1 MNEMTGNGMAAD
13 GMNGGTAARK
23 RLHAIISMQMD
34 GQVQEAHDAYVSYF
48 EEHDIDYPALNMF
61 GICCMALGRFDK
73 ASGLFSHIVE
83 NAPMIEEAALHL
95 AECHIELSDPDAALC
110 ILEAPCKDNDSDHK
124 PHLLAARAYI
134 LKDERNAAME
144 CLEKAGSLATVS
156 NEILLL
162 VAKLYAACQNAKAAS
177 EIYTRILFD
186 DPQNIEALLGQ
197 SELLAKS
204 KSWDV
209 IVANCNNVID
219 RYPDHQ
225 RARFLHCIAL
235 QKLNRFEECLDS
247 AKMMAIAAPES
258 PRALEV
264 LSQAYFENGD
274 NHAALMAARR
284 LLSLEP
290 GSLVA
295 KELVAGAFYRLGQF
309 EQSMK
314 FNQEILHAHPRNLM
328 ALENLGVSLE
338 RLCQLDEAIAAYD
351 QVLAVQ
357 PNRVSVKFNKSISL
371 LLKGEL
377 REGLRLYE
385 SRLDPERDMV
395 TNYIGDEPIWDGV
408 STIEGKHL
416 LIHPEQ
422 GLGDTIMC
430 CRFIQFL
437 KDRGARLTFAVQPTL
452 ASVMRTLDSPAELI
466 RVGDNLKGI
475 DLHIP
480 LMSLA
485 YITYDQW
492 ANDMPPDA
500 YLQVPPEAQET
511 WAERLGFKSKLR
523 IGFVC
528 SGNPKHTSDAVRS
541 LNMATF
547 VDSLPIGPE
556 YHLLQKELRD
566 TDIAAIQRRR
576 DIVRHDHE
584 INDFSD
590 TAALCSHMDL
600 VVSVDTSVAHL
611 AGAIGKRT
619 MLMLPWW
626 PDWRW
631 GLDVATNIWYP
642 SMMCLRQA
650 QRGDWSHV
658 LNQLRNEIHNEMNK
672 TS

>member
-1 MNEMTGNGMAAD
+1 MNEMTGNGMTAN
-13 GMNGGTAARK
+13 GMNGASKARQQ
-23 RLHAIISMQMD
+23 LHDIISMQMD

-61 GICCMALGRFDK
+61 GICCMSLGRFEK
-73 ASGLFSHIVE
+73 ASGLFSHVVI

-95 AECHIELSDPDAALC
+95 AECHIELSDPDAALSV
-110 ILEAPCKDNDSDHK
+110 LEALCKDNNSDYK
-124 PHLLAARAYI
+124 PHLLAARAHI
-134 LKDERNAAME
+134 LKDDRNAAMK
-144 CLEKAGSLATVS
+144 CLEKAGSLETDS
-156 NEILLL
+156 NDILVL
-162 VAKLYAACQNAKAAS
+162 VAKLYVACLDANAAS
-177 EIYTRILFD
+177 EIYTRILFN
-186 DPQNIEALLGQ
+186 DPKNIEALIGQ

-219 RYPDHQ
+219 RYPNHQ
-225 RARFLHCIAL
+225 RARYLHCLAL
-235 QKLNRFEECLDS
+235 HKLKRFEECLES
-247 AKMMAIAAPES
+247 AKMMANAAPES
-258 PRALEV
+258 PKALEI
-264 LSQAYFENGD
+264 LSLAYFENGD
-274 NHAALMAARR
+274 NHAALMAGKQ

-290 GSLVA
+290 GARFA
-295 KELVAGAFYRLGQF
+295 KEVVAGANYRLGQF

-314 FNQEILHAHPRNLM
+314 FNEEILRAHPQNLM
-328 ALENLGVSLE
+328 ALQNLGVSLE
-338 RLCQLDEAIAAYD
+338 RMRRLDEAIAAYD
-351 QVLAVQ
+351 KALAVQ
-357 PNRVSVKFNKSISL
+357 PNDPSVKFNKSISL

-385 SRLDPERDMV
+385 NRLNPERDMV
-395 TNYIGDEPIWDGV
+395 TSYIGDEPIWDGV

-437 KDRGARLTFAVQPTL
+437 KDRGARLTFAIQPTL
-452 ASVMRTLDSPAELI
+452 ASVMKTLNSPAELI
-466 RVGDNLKGI
+466 RVGDDLKGI

-492 ANDMPPDA
+492 AHDMSSDA
-500 YLQVPPEAQET
+500 YLQVPSEAQKN
-511 WAERLGFKSKLR
+511 WAKRLGPKSKLR

-528 SGNPKHTSDAVRS
+528 SGNPKHKSDAVRS
-541 LNMATF
+541 LNMAAF
-547 VDSLPIGPE
+547 VDSLPFGPE
-556 YHLLQKELRD
+556 YHLLQKDLRD
-566 TDIAAIQRRR
+566 TDIAAIKTRK

-584 INDFSD
+584 ISDFSD

-619 MLMLPWW
+619 ILMLPWW

-642 SMMCLRQA
+642 KMLSLRQA
-650 QRGDWSHV
+650 QGGDWSHV
-658 LNQLRNEIHNEMNK
+658 LNALRNEIHNEMSN
-672 TS
+672 TP